1 MGCGQQNLVLERDSN
16 ATVLASAGTDGNLD
30 QLDEILGFGL
40 VDCQRD
46 FVHAASAYV
55 SVKQLAT
62 PDSSWEASE
71 EPDPAQAEPEAQAP
85 PTAAAER

>member
-1 MGCGQQNLVLERDSN
+1 MGCGQQNLVLERDSD
-16 ATVLASAGTDGNLD
+16 ATVLASAGTDGDLD
-30 QLDEILGFGL
+30 QLDKVLGFSLRDGE
-40 VDCQRD
+40 RD
-46 FVHAASAYV
+46 FVHAASVCV

-85 PTAAAER
+85 PTAAEVR

>member
-1 MGCGQQNLVLERDSN
+1 
-16 ATVLASAGTDGNLD
+16 
-30 QLDEILGFGL
+30 LDEILSFGL

-62 PDSSWEASE
+62 LG
-71 EPDPAQAEPEAQAP
+71 
-85 PTAAAER
+85 

>member
-1 MGCGQQNLVLERDSN
+1 
-16 ATVLASAGTDGNLD
+16 LASAGTDGDLD
-30 QLDEILGFGL
+30 QLDEVLSFGL

-62 PDSSWEASE
+62 LG
-71 EPDPAQAEPEAQAP
+71 
-85 PTAAAER
+85 